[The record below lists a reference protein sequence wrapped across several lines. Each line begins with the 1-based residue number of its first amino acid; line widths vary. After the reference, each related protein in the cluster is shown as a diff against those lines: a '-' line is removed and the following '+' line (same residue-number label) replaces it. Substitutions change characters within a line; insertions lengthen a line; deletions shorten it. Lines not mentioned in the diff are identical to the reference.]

1 MNRYWFKTALQCL
14 SRGGKN
20 SAWINFT
27 KVKFI
32 LEQVL
37 EQFSALFSPTVLGF
51 FCWVFLVFVCF
62 VLVVLLF
69 FFSYSFCSTLNHQPL
84 IIACS
89 YKHALLPGRS
99 PFFFT

>member
-51 FCWVFLVFVCF
+51 FVGFFWCLF
-62 VLVVLLF
+62 VLFWLFCCF
-69 FFSYSFCSTLNHQPL
+69 FFP
-84 IIACS
+84 I
-89 YKHALLPGRS
+89 
-99 PFFFT
+99 PFAAP